1 MTYKELQNLD
11 YHPDLPVEYV
21 LTDLLYHG
29 KIDVNTILSSYTKAI
44 EMERALSKT
53 KFEEACI
60 NIFLMLNRKKDKT
73 DEHVE
78 DDKRAIHILNLSDS
92 IKHGTYNEC
101 FGYTEQDKDMWDK
114 FTESIYGM
122 KLDEKK

>member
-1 MTYKELQNLD
+1 
-11 YHPDLPVEYV
+11 
-21 LTDLLYHG
+21 
-29 KIDVNTILSSYTKAI
+29 
-44 EMERALSKT
+44 
-53 KFEEACI
+53 
-60 NIFLMLNRKKDKT
+60 MLNRKKDKT

-92 IKHGTYNEC
+92 IKHDTYNEY